1 MAAAM
6 AAKDFI
12 LQRWD
17 NVLLL
22 PHKGTIAMFAA
33 KRRVLLRCVGIPLTP
48 TLNGAREKD
57 RLLNY
62 DIRC

>member
-1 MAAAM
+1 M
-6 AAKDFI
+6 
-12 LQRWD
+12 
-17 NVLLL
+17 LL

-57 RLLNY
+57 RLLNMIF
-62 DIRC
+62 DVEVKRVTFWKNIL